1 MGMSWRRSWSRVWR
15 SSRLGWPRKLW
26 FMVGVRVWPGICLL
40 GLCSSEDEIL
50 RMIVSV
56 SIDVAGCE
64 VCCLEALSC

>member
-1 MGMSWRRSWSRVWR
+1 
-15 SSRLGWPRKLW
+15 
-26 FMVGVRVWPGICLL
+26 MVGVRVWPGICLL
-40 GLCSSEDEIL
+40 GLCSLENEIL